1 MSIKDIKEEFRIS
14 YDHHDAWG
22 CVMNAWFDIAEAL
35 HLRGDDVPSHW
46 GFAPGA
52 GLLREASWLHH
63 YESDVLSRFGNVL
76 FRWAR
81 LLKSAGRDY

>member
-1 MSIKDIKEEFRIS
+1 MSMEDIKDEFRIG

-35 HLRGDDVPSHW
+35 HVRGDDVPSQW
-46 GFAPGA
+46 DFVPGA
-52 GLLREASWLHH
+52 GIQHEASWLHH
-63 YESDVLSRFGNVL
+63 YESDVLSRFGNML

-81 LLKSAGRDY
+81 MLKNAGLDY